1 MSPDGEEDIVDKLF
15 ARARR
20 LDPEAWAERDRLLAE
35 RGVNPDL
42 LGERPR
48 NAGERR
54 MMHRRMNSLRL
65 AVDEDL
71 CAGDRAIA
79 IALRMLD
86 AGRDSA

>member
-1 MSPDGEEDIVDKLF
+1 MIADGEEDIVDKLF

-20 LDPEAWAERDRLLAE
+20 LDPEAWLQRDQLWRE

-42 LGERPR
+42 LGEAPR

-54 MMHRRMNSLRL
+54 MRQRRMHSIVM
-65 AVDEDL
+65 ATEEDL

-79 IALRMLD
+79 TALRMLD
-86 AGRDSA
+86 AATQH